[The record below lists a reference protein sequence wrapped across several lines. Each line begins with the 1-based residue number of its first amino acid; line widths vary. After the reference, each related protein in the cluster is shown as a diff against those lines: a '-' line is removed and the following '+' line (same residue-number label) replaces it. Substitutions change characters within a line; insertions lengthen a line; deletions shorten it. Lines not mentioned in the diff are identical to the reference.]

1 MLYAVVSLLHGK
13 TFLVLFDLR
22 KQCEMTQNNLTIKV
36 YSYLDKPKLA
46 MQYQCC
52 VTRVRVHTQ
61 RDFLDKSS
69 DKQPGTPTCGRCVPG
84 LKGGIMVFYSYTTQP
99 IVAYGTRYCP
109 LLVSE
114 RNMKLHSILYKHGHS
129 KILRNT
135 L

>member
-52 VTRVRVHTQ
+52 HACACAHTERLPGQ
-61 RDFLDKSS
+61 
-69 DKQPGTPTCGRCVPG
+69 KQ
-84 LKGGIMVFYSYTTQP
+84 
-99 IVAYGTRYCP
+99 
-109 LLVSE
+109 
-114 RNMKLHSILYKHGHS
+114 
-129 KILRNT
+129 
-135 L
+135 